1 MPALTPGAV
10 RAGGP
15 LVELLRH
22 RRPDAR
28 PPFWYM
34 RQAGRY
40 LPEYREVRREAGD
53 FLKLCYDPE
62 LAAEVTLQPMRRF
75 DLDAAIVFADILLL
89 ADALGQEV
97 RYVEG
102 EGPRLSPPVRSA
114 ADVGRLRRDG
124 AVARLQPVFETLA
137 RVRGQLAPDKAVIGF
152 AGAPWTVAAYM
163 VEGGSSSG
171 FLAPRR
177 WCAARPKAFAALI
190 DLLVAA
196 TVDYLDAQ
204 IAAGADTVQLFDSWS
219 GLLPPPA
226 FRRWCVEP
234 VAAIVRALK
243 ERRPEVPVIAFPR
256 GAGTMLAGYAEA
268 TGVDAVSLDPTVVPG
283 WAIAHV
289 GGSAALQGNL
299 DPALL
304 VAGGEALA
312 AEAGRILNAFAGA
325 PHVFNLG
332 HGIVPETPPDHVAR
346 LSDLVRAWRRA

>member
-1 MPALTPGAV
+1 MRELTRGAA

-15 LVELLRH
+15 LVELLQH
-22 RRPDAR
+22 RQPGVR

-53 FLKLCYDPE
+53 FLRLCYDPE
-62 LAAEVTLQPMRRF
+62 LAAEVTLQPVWRF
-75 DLDAAIVFADILLL
+75 DLDAAIVFADILLI

-97 RYVEG
+97 RYVER

-114 ADVGRLRRDG
+114 GDVERLRRDG
-124 AVARLQPVFETLA
+124 AVARLRPVFETLA

-163 VEGGSSSG
+163 VEGGNSNQ
-171 FLAPRR
+171 FLAARR
-177 WCAARPKAFAALI
+177 WCAAAPETFAALI
-190 DLLVAA
+190 DLIVAA

-204 IAAGADTVQLFDSWS
+204 IAAGADMVQLFDSWS
-219 GLLPPPA
+219 GLLAPPA
-226 FRRWCVEP
+226 FRRWCVAP
-234 VAAIVRALK
+234 VAAIVGALK
-243 ERRPEVPVIAFPR
+243 ERHPGVPVIAFPR
-256 GAGTMLAGYAEA
+256 GAGTMLAGYADA
-268 TGVDAVSLDPTVVPG
+268 TGVDAVSLDPTVAPE

-312 AEAGRILNAFAGA
+312 QETERILNAFADA

-346 LSDLVRAWRRA
+346 LSDLIRSWRRV